1 MDNILTQIEAENGSI
16 DEYIR
21 KELGYDT
28 IEEAHQALAAEQ
40 MDSVAMA
47 IYQMKKGQ
55 ALIIGDQTG
64 VGKGRQMAALI
75 RWAVMRGE
83 KPVFVTQKADL
94 FSDIYRDL
102 VDIGS
107 GDLVPFIFNSD
118 GAMVDS
124 NGNVVHKPLSSSQM
138 AKVFASGQ
146 LPEDCDFA
154 VLTYSQVN
162 TGDAISQ
169 KELEEA
175 AKKHGGRVKKS
186 KASKDGKATPKAT
199 FLRSIAED
207 NYLFLDES
215 HTAAG
220 TSNTGAYLQ
229 SILRTA
235 KAATFASA
243 TFAKRPDTMPLY
255 AIRTAMSQA
264 KVEPDKMIS
273 IIEKGG
279 VTLQEIMSRELTN
292 AGQMV
297 RRERD
302 LSDVKTDWK
311 TIDDPATVKRARENY
326 DRTIAAFNAIIKF
339 QDDYV
344 KPKIDELDKE
354 LAITAESV
362 GIKRGTDKM
371 GVENVPFASKTY
383 NYTKQLMLALKVD
396 AIADEVDA
404 EIKAGR
410 HPVIAL
416 ESTMESTIKD
426 YAAGDIIEEPTF
438 SASLLKGLDT
448 VMQYTVKDENGKETH
463 AYYSPHQLGE
473 VGEKSLL

>member
-1 MDNILTQIEAENGSI
+1 MTPL
-16 DEYIR
+16 R
-21 KELGYDT
+21 KR
-28 IEEAHQALAAEQ
+28 IQALAAEQ

-47 IYQMKKGQ
+47 IYQMKQGQ

-75 RWAVMRGE
+75 RWAVQRGE
-83 KPVFVTQKADL
+83 KPVFITQKADL

-102 VDIGS
+102 VDVGS

-124 NGNVVHKPLSSSQM
+124 KGNTVHKPLSSAEM
-138 AKVFASGQ
+138 AKVFASGA
-146 LPEDCDFA
+146 LPDDMT
-154 VLTYSQVN
+154 LLYSPILQVN
-162 TGDAISQ
+162 TGDAVSQ
-169 KELEEA
+169 QEMEEA
-175 AKKHGGRVKKS
+175 AKKSGARTKKS
-186 KASKDGKATPKAT
+186 KNVKNGKATPKAT
-199 FLRSIAED
+199 FLRVIAKD

-220 TSNTGAYLQ
+220 SSNTGAYLQ
-229 SILRTA
+229 SILRGA

-302 LSDVKTDWK
+302 MSDVVTDWK
-311 TIDDPATVKRARENY
+311 TITDPETVRRARENY

-339 QDDYV
+339 QEDYV
-344 KPKIDELDKE
+344 KPMIEALDME
-354 LAITAESV
+354 LAVMAESAGV
-362 GIKRGTDKM
+362 KRGTDKM

-396 AIADEVDA
+396 AIADEVEA
-404 EIKAGR
+404 EINAGR
-410 HPVIAL
+410 HPVNCVGKHNG
-416 ESTMESTIKD
+416 E
-426 YAAGDIIEEPTF
+426 
-438 SASLLKGLDT
+438 
-448 VMQYTVKDENGKETH
+448 QY
-463 AYYSPHQLGE
+463 
-473 VGEKSLL
+473 